1 MATRSM
7 VFSVSVCLS
16 FVAGSLSHGTES
28 TARVQDIV
36 ICKSPA
42 KEAAPGKTS
51 TAGRA
56 VRTLRIYETKE
67 KNANGETADG
77 CRATY
82 TKTNVEQ
89 TVGTSRQLQQCQSIL
104 NGIQKN
110 LEASNW
116 SCRRAGPMAV
126 LRSSAAEASEAMVDA
141 RAPVKEQS
149 VIR

>member
-1 MATRSM
+1 MALRLIA
-7 VFSVSVCLS
+7 FSVSACLS
-16 FVAGSLSHGTES
+16 LFASSLSHSAES
-28 TARVQDIV
+28 HARVQDIV

-42 KEAAPGKTS
+42 KESASGKNI
-51 TAGRA
+51 TAGRS

-82 TKTNVEQ
+82 TKTNVEL
-89 TVGTSRQLQQCQSIL
+89 TVGTSRQLQHCQSIL

-116 SCRRAGPMAV
+116 SCRRAGPIAV
-126 LRSSAAEASEAMVDA
+126 MRSSAAEASEAMVDA
-141 RAPVKEQS
+141 RVLLIEES

>member
-1 MATRSM
+1 MALRLIT
-7 VFSVSVCLS
+7 FSVSVCFSVLFS
-16 FVAGSLSHGTES
+16 SVSSAAEPTLK
-28 TARVQDIV
+28 VQDIV

-42 KEAAPGKTS
+42 KENGKTS

-67 KNANGETADG
+67 KNENGESADG

-126 LRSSAAEASEAMVDA
+126 MRSSAAEASEAMIDA
-141 RAPVKEQS
+141 RAPTVKEES